1 MNINI
6 IQYNNIQI
14 TIIVQTN
21 NEWLECKEWFKSH
34 NVYKGNHM
42 NKLGEYL
49 SYGWH
54 RCTMRSSLSWMC
66 TNVFNL
72 LVRLKKCVDSD

>member
-1 MNINI
+1 
-6 IQYNNIQI
+6 
-14 TIIVQTN
+14 
-21 NEWLECKEWFKSH
+21 
-34 NVYKGNHM
+34 M

-72 LVRLKKCVDSD
+72 LVRLKKCVDSDWVSCWFDTATNIVKEKLPSSNPSHPQCCGESHMYDV